1 MRQALALVVGAL
13 AGLASPAFALDLP
26 DGTDPVFAEAFQSCL
41 AAIENDAVLDESLG
55 WTGHDSG
62 DPDAVGWDNWTRA
75 FATKDI
81 DGVGGLNLS
90 VIVEKYP
97 GYELGN
103 CTVGIDQP
111 TAEIDGPNLKHAP
124 GFTGTLQG
132 DGGAWSG
139 AWRNDAAT
147 LFIRSHYNEGEYF
160 RFSMTKITTGGG
172 FP

>member
-1 MRQALALVVGAL
+1 MQHGPWLAAGFLAILATPAL
-13 AGLASPAFALDLP
+13 ALDLP
-26 DGTDPVFAEAFQSCL
+26 AGTDAVFAEAFTTCL
-41 AAIENDAVLDESLG
+41 AAIDNDAVLDESLG

-62 DPDAVGWDNWTRA
+62 DPAAVGWDNWTRA

-111 TAEIDGPNLKHAP
+111 GAEIDGPNLKHAP

-147 LFIRSHYNEGEYF
+147 LFIRSHYTEGEYF